1 VAGGWGE
8 TLRRW
13 AARGAAA
20 RRRAGGRAAR
30 VGGHVPASGAQ
41 KGGTPRVLCG
51 CTVVTREQI
60 APEAI
65 LTCSSGASGVTAQ
78 RSRQARDPREER
90 RSLHAGEGQLAGFNP
105 ASKQ

>member
-41 KGGTPRVLCG
+41 KGGT
-51 CTVVTREQI
+51 TVVTREQI